1 MRRARGESKV
11 AGDEAE
17 ALLRVLA
24 ETSWRLLYADGVL
37 LQLSYGRF
45 CQAFG
50 HANFIA

>member
-24 ETSWRLLYADGVL
+24 ETSWRLLYARSELLFRAKRRASQGDG
-37 LQLSYGRF
+37 G
-45 CQAFG
+45 ADE
-50 HANFIA
+50 